1 MEQSSFMIANQK
13 SNIIQFSTKYDQE
26 CDKMYLILFLKKTGL
41 TIIQQN
47 ELTILMFNYD
57 LK

>member
-26 CDKMYLILFLKKTGL
+26 CDKMYQILFLKKTGL
-41 TIIQQN
+41 TIIQ
-47 ELTILMFNYD
+47 
-57 LK
+57 

>member
-26 CDKMYLILFLKKTGL
+26 CDKMYLILFLKKDRL
-41 TIIQQN
+41 DYYSI
-47 ELTILMFNYD
+47 
-57 LK
+57 K